1 MTNQRP
7 AGRVVAATSG
17 TPASRAAIAYA
28 AHQARERCLPLEL
41 VHVVPT
47 YFSVGPLPTVPDIQV
62 RRAAQDVLDRGR
74 ELATTEVPG
83 VQVSTKLA
91 MGSRVDALV
100 ELSQDAALLVV
111 GAAPQGMP
119 ERVWTGSTV
128 TGIAARATCPVVIVP
143 ATPAGMAPTGRVL
156 VGLKH
161 PRHADRLL
169 GAAFALAHQTG
180 AQLVILHAWHLM
192 SPYDDAITVR
202 AGDPAWTTEQT
213 LLIEERLIDLRMAY
227 PDAEVQ
233 VDLVHGQAA
242 YALVTQSTD
251 ADLLLISRPADDG
264 RLVHLGATARAVLR
278 ESACPVEVVPPA
290 PVDTDARPLDEHE
303 VARL

>member
-83 VQVSTKLA
+83 VQVSTTLA

-128 TGIAARATCPVVIVP
+128 TGIAARADLP
-143 ATPAGMAPTGRVL
+143 GR
-156 VGLKH
+156 
-161 PRHADRLL
+161 D
-169 GAAFALAHQTG
+169 
-180 AQLVILHAWHLM
+180 
-192 SPYDDAITVR
+192 R
-202 AGDPAWTTEQT
+202 AGDARRDGAHRAGPGRAEA
-213 LLIEERLIDLRMAY
+213 RPPRGSAARRRVRPGP
-227 PDAEVQ
+227 PDR
-233 VDLVHGQAA
+233 
-242 YALVTQSTD
+242 
-251 ADLLLISRPADDG
+251 RPAG
-264 RLVHLGATARAVLR
+264 HPPRLAPDVAVRRRHHRPRRRSRLDHRADPR
-278 ESACPVEVVPPA
+278 SS
-290 PVDTDARPLDEHE
+290 RSG
-303 VARL
+303 